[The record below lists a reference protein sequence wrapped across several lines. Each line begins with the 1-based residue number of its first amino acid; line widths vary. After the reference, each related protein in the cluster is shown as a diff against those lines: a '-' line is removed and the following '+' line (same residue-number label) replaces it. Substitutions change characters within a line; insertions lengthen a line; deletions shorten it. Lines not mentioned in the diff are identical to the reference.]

1 MALKRKQVMFSQS
14 SALLLLLKS
23 AVCYSSAI
31 LVLLVEIS
39 FYKLCNS

>member
-1 MALKRKQVMFSQS
+1 MFSQS

-23 AVCYSSAI
+23 VAYYSSAI

-39 FYKLCNS
+39 FYKLFIS